1 MTNGNKIKPNYVT
14 VITFDLLIAPMIWD
28 ILYEFQGPITIYFD
42 ICNILILKS
51 GHFQYNI
58 KDEKITFSSHINI
71 YFIEQ

>member
-14 VITFDLLIAPMIWD
+14 VINFGLFIDPMIWD
-28 ILYEFQGPITIYFD
+28 ILSEFQGPTARNFD

-58 KDEKITFSSHINI
+58 KHEKITFSSHINI

>member
-14 VITFDLLIAPMIWD
+14 VINFGLFIDPMIRD
-28 ILYEFQGPITIYFD
+28 ILSEFQGPTTRNFD
-42 ICNILILKS
+42 FCNILILKS